1 MKGYR
6 MAGANLPAKKYSKT
20 SPTVTRLSFESTGS
34 GTKYIDIARA
44 LSIINRK
51 FYRQGVYYYVN
62 SVELYNNSDG
72 VVDIHTLP
80 DTWVTKNAWNRG
92 FGIFQNMNAL
102 ADTPRPKYH
111 DFKVRMSTGHAAD
124 GSNTL
129 DPDLYG
135 INGSNTSH
143 PPDEW
148 VYSEITTMHSDGG
161 LPDEF
166 TLTMLG
172 GHSGS
177 QGNRAS
183 VGLIKSY
190 AETRAQP
197 ISSGEPNVPVAASTD
212 PLANLFDASGD
223 NAMENIIENLNE
235 NNDLTPYDASGYLGR
250 SDSHMQQ
257 VARLTTT
264 PTIGRVAKAS
274 GFCAPMG
281 LLCVDAQNLAGDDNW
296 RVVINLA
303 AGTYHGV
310 YAERA

>member
-1 MKGYR
+1 

-20 SPTVTRLSFESTGS
+20 SPTVLRLSFESTGS
-34 GTKYIDIARA
+34 GTKFIDIARA
-44 LSIINRK
+44 LSTINRK

-72 VVDIHTLP
+72 VVDLHTLP

-92 FGIFQNMNAL
+92 FGIYQKMNSL
-102 ADTPRPKYH
+102 SDTPRPKYN
-111 DFKVRMSTGHAAD
+111 DFKVLMSTLHSAD
-124 GSNTL
+124 GANTM
-129 DPDLYG
+129 DPDLYN
-135 INGSNTSH
+135 INSANTSH
-143 PPDEW
+143 QPDEW
-148 VYSEITTMHSDGG
+148 VYSQITTMHSDGG
-161 LPDEF
+161 GPDEF
-166 TLTMLG
+166 VLTMLG
-172 GHSGS
+172 ADVGA
-177 QGNRAS
+177 QGNRTS

-190 AETRAQP
+190 GATRAFP
-197 ISSGEPNVPVAASTD
+197 VPTGEPSVPNAANTD

-223 NAMENIIENLNE
+223 NALENIADNLND
-235 NNDLTPYDASGYLGR
+235 NNDETPYDHFSYIGH
-250 SDSHMQQ
+250 SDAHMQQ

-281 LLCVDAQNLAGDDNW
+281 LICVDAQNLAGDDNW